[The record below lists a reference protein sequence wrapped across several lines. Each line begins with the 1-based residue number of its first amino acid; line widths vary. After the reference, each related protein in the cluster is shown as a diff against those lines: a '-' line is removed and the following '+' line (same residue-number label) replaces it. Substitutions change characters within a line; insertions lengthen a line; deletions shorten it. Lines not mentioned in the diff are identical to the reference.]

1 MSNHFSIVI
10 SIMQLM
16 NIVHQCAVS
25 LTIRKAAK
33 MSKAAKM
40 TAINKH
46 TTICSSCILTS
57 ILQVIHPFF
66 PILIFFIRNFS
77 FNGLRIF
84 AFLNANRIRR
94 LF

>member
-1 MSNHFSIVI
+1 MSNYFPIVI

-25 LTIRKAAK
+25 LT

-46 TTICSSCILTS
+46 ATICSSCILMHPYVYPPSNPS
-57 ILQVIHPFF
+57 IF
-66 PILIFFIRNFS
+66 PNSHILHQK
-77 FNGLRIF
+77 
-84 AFLNANRIRR
+84 FL
-94 LF
+94 F